1 MTNPLTKEEMDEIKA
16 RVNRGA
22 AYPLEIRQCR
32 ALISALESAWT
43 ERDELKFVL
52 GLEKGPVDSLTSQ
65 LAEERTRASGCGDCC
80 KNAFV

>member
-43 ERDELKFVL
+43 ERDELNL
-52 GLEKGPVDSLTSQ
+52 
-65 LAEERTRASGCGDCC
+65 ERTAERKRVSIAWVIRDAVEKLVADEAPLFQGD
-80 KNAFV
+80 NR